1 MTLTSSKS
9 MLLLAGS
16 LFAFSAAVAAAPADH
31 AKKPAGAAVGPV
43 AGQQAA
49 LAADAPQIGKF
60 GFDEAGMDRTIA
72 PGDDFYG
79 FANGTWTKVTPIPAD
94 RSNYGAFSVLE
105 DLSIERMHNLLDIA
119 IKDPGSKTGAL
130 YASFMDEGAV
140 EAKGFDPIKPDLVAI
155 KAIASKSDYA
165 RALGFG
171 LRNGIGGPIDAGVSL
186 DSKDPDRPTIE
197 VAQGG
202 LGLPDRDYYLKNDP
216 NMAGARKAYADYIAQ
231 LLTLTGEPNGAARA
245 AAIVEFETKVAQA
258 HWTRID
264 SRDSDKTYNVWTRAD
279 FEKNAPGFDWTAYL
293 GAAGLNNDNHY
304 LVAQPSAITASAKL
318 IADTP
323 MPVLKDYLLV
333 RTIDGAAPWLSRR
346 FVDANF
352 AFHGTTL
359 SGTPQIQVRWKR
371 GVDLVKNAM
380 GEDLGKSYVDKYFPP
395 ETKAAADQLVKNI
408 IAAMDRRLQTLAWM
422 DPKTREEARAKL
434 AAFTPKIGYPD
445 HWRDYSGLQVAR
457 DDLYGNIKRSNA
469 YDWQYG
475 LNKLGKP
482 ADRGEWGMTPMEINA
497 YANPVWNEIVFPA
510 AILQP
515 PFFDPHAD
523 PAINYGGIGAVIG
536 HEMSHHFDDQGRK
549 YDKTGRL
556 TDWWTPQDVERF
568 TALTD
573 KLVKEYDAYEVFPGA
588 HVQGALTLGENMAD
602 LAGLTVALD
611 AYHASL
617 GGKPAPVID
626 GTTGDQRFYLGWA
639 QVWRRSYR
647 EADMIQRL
655 KTDPHA
661 PSQQRAWIVRNLDP
675 WYGAFDPKPAD
686 RLYLAPEQRVRIW

>member
-1 MTLTSSKS
+1 MTSKS
-9 MLLLAGS
+9 ILLLAGS
-16 LFAFSAAVAAAPADH
+16 LFAFPAAVAVAAPADR
-31 AKKPAGAAVGPV
+31 AKKPAGAAVGPI

-60 GFDEAGMDRTIA
+60 GFDEAGMDRAVA
-72 PGDDFYG
+72 PGDDFYA
-79 FANGTWTKVTPIPAD
+79 FANGTWTKTTPIPAD

-105 DLSIERMHNLLDIA
+105 ELSIARMHGLLDA
-119 IKDPGSKTGAL
+119 AVKDPNSKTGAL

-140 EAKGFDPIKPDLVAI
+140 EAKGFDPIKPDLAAV
-155 KAIASKSDYA
+155 KALASKSDYA
-165 RALGFG
+165 RALGLG
-171 LRNGIGGPIDAGVSL
+171 LRNGISGPIAAGVSL
-186 DSKDPDRPTIE
+186 DDKDPDRPTIGI
-197 VAQGG
+197 VQSG
-202 LGLPDRDYYLKNDP
+202 LGLPDRDYYLKNDA
-216 NMAGARKAYADYIAQ
+216 NMTGARKAYADYVAQ
-231 LLTLTGEPNGAARA
+231 LLTLTGEPNAAARA
-245 AAIVEFETKVAQA
+245 AAIVDFETKLAQVQ
-258 HWTRID
+258 WTRID

-279 FEKNAPGFDWTAYL
+279 FEQKAPGFDWTAYL

-304 LVAQPSAITASAKL
+304 LVAQPSAIAASAKL

-323 MPVLKDYLLV
+323 MPVLRDYLLV
-333 RTIDGAAPWLSRR
+333 RTIDNAAPWLSRR

-380 GEDLGKSYVDKYFPP
+380 GEDLGKTYVDKYFPP
-395 ETKAAADQLVKNI
+395 ETKAAADQLVKNV

-445 HWRDYSGLQVAR
+445 HWRDYAGLQVAR
-457 DDLYGNIKRSNA
+457 DDLYGNIKRSNEF
-469 YDWQYG
+469 DWQYG

-482 ADRGEWGMTPMEINA
+482 ADRREWGMTPMEINA

-523 PAINYGGIGAVIG
+523 PAVNYGGIGAVIG

-556 TDWWTPQDVERF
+556 TDWWTPQDVARF

-626 GTTGDQRFYLGWA
+626 GLTGDQRFYLGWA

-647 EADMIQRL
+647 EANLRQRL
-655 KTDPHA
+655 LTDPHS
-661 PSQQRAWIVRNLDP
+661 PSVQRTWIVRNLQP
-675 WYGAFDPKPAD
+675 WYDAYQVAPGAKM
-686 RLYLAPEQRVRIW
+686 YLTPDQRVLVW

>member
-1 MTLTSSKS
+1 MTSKS
-9 MLLLAGS
+9 ILLLAGS
-16 LFAFSAAVAAAPADH
+16 LFAFPAAVAVAAAPADR
-31 AKKPAGAAVGPV
+31 AKKPAGAAVGPI

-60 GFDEAGMDRTIA
+60 GFDEAGMDRAVA
-72 PGDDFYG
+72 PGDDFYA
-79 FANGTWTKVTPIPAD
+79 FANGTWTKTTPIPAD

-105 DLSIERMHNLLDIA
+105 ELSIARMHGLLDA
-119 IKDPGSKTGAL
+119 AVKDPNSKTGAL

-140 EAKGFDPIKPDLVAI
+140 EAKGFDPIKPDLAAV
-155 KAIASKSDYA
+155 KALASKSDYA
-165 RALGFG
+165 RALGLG
-171 LRNGIGGPIDAGVSL
+171 LRNGISGPIAAGVSL
-186 DSKDPDRPTIE
+186 DDKDPDRPTIGI
-197 VAQGG
+197 VQSG
-202 LGLPDRDYYLKNDP
+202 LGLPDRDYYLKNDA
-216 NMAGARKAYADYIAQ
+216 NMTVARKAYADYVAQ
-231 LLTLTGEPNGAARA
+231 LLTLTGEPNAAARA
-245 AAIVEFETKVAQA
+245 AAIVDFETKLAQVQ
-258 HWTRID
+258 WTRID

-279 FEKNAPGFDWTAYL
+279 FEQKAPGFDWTAYL

-304 LVAQPSAITASAKL
+304 LVAQPSAIAASAKL

-323 MPVLKDYLLV
+323 MPVLRDYLLV
-333 RTIDGAAPWLSRR
+333 RTIDNAAPWLSRR

-380 GEDLGKSYVDKYFPP
+380 GEDLGKTYVDKYFPP
-395 ETKAAADQLVKNI
+395 ETKAAADQLVKNV

-445 HWRDYSGLQVAR
+445 HWRDYAGLQVAR
-457 DDLYGNIKRSNA
+457 DDLYGNIKRSNEF
-469 YDWQYG
+469 DWQYG

-482 ADRGEWGMTPMEINA
+482 ADRREWGMTPMEINA

-523 PAINYGGIGAVIG
+523 PAVNYGGIGAVIG

-556 TDWWTPQDVERF
+556 TDWWTPQDVARF

-626 GTTGDQRFYLGWA
+626 GLTGDQRFYLGWA

-647 EADMIQRL
+647 EANLRQRL
-655 KTDPHA
+655 LTDPHS
-661 PSQQRAWIVRNLDP
+661 PSVQRTWIVRNLQP
-675 WYGAFDPKPAD
+675 WYDAYQVAPGAKM
-686 RLYLAPEQRVRIW
+686 YLTPDQRVLVW